1 MYQVE
6 LGEEPVCQ
14 DETRISTVFLFLRL
28 MIPLEKNTIPVDCD
42 NVEFCLKRLS
52 RKLSTV
58 AVIMAD
64 REGRENQTRKER
76 DAERAQNERLKKEVK
91 KLKNALLCERTN
103 SAQKDKKIKALE
115 HEKSGG
121 EDHICDLKKGGR
133 RGSICVASLWRQ
145 SAGSSWQN
153 HPKYLAE
160 LLDKRTNELLQQ
172 RQQNRIFEKR
182 CNKLDGDIER
192 VHHLLI
198 DLVCLHKKHL
208 ASASELKCN
217 RILGVGKSMNN
228 NCTNKFLLSVSLVL
242 FTLFVFLIIKEHFQF
257 KEFISRF

>member
-103 SAQKDKKIKALE
+103 SAQKDKKIKVLE

-121 EDHICDLKKGGR
+121 RPTDTFPLF
-133 RGSICVASLWRQ
+133 L
-145 SAGSSWQN
+145 
-153 HPKYLAE
+153 
-160 LLDKRTNELLQQ
+160 
-172 RQQNRIFEKR
+172 F
-182 CNKLDGDIER
+182 NKNYVTQTEY
-192 VHHLLI
+192 
-198 DLVCLHKKHL
+198 
-208 ASASELKCN
+208 N
-217 RILGVGKSMNN
+217 PPY
-228 NCTNKFLLSVSLVL
+228 
-242 FTLFVFLIIKEHFQF
+242 
-257 KEFISRF
+257 